1 MEEILNMLKNIDLEN
16 EKREDLCQQMVEDLI
31 EIARM
36 EQRPIKHFK
45 ADKNGVFCVVGI
57 DSINHI
63 IFKK

>member
-16 EKREDLCQQMVEDLI
+16 EKREDLCQQMLEDLI
-31 EIARM
+31 EIARL

-63 IFKK
+63 TFKK